1 MNKRILIIAAHPDD
15 EVLGCGGTI
24 ARLTGERH
32 DVYVAILG
40 EGITSR
46 YDKREQAN
54 QEIIKDIQDR
64 SRQVTQLL
72 GVKEL
77 HLHDLPDNRFD
88 TVPLLDIVKTVEKL
102 IDRFQPE
109 ILYTHHCG
117 DLNIDHV
124 ITHRAVMTATR
135 PVANCPV
142 KEIYAF
148 EAPSST
154 EWAFGQFQPYFQPNV
169 FVDISATLETKI
181 QAMEIYESEARDFP
195 HPRSQEALQSIAKR
209 WGSVV
214 GIDAV
219 EAFELIYSIQ
229 KSIIKKEECK

>member
-1 MNKRILIIAAHPDD
+1 MNKIILVVAAHPDD

-24 ARLTGERH
+24 ARLTEEGH

-46 YDKREQAN
+46 YDKREQAD
-54 QEIIKDIQDR
+54 QGMIKDLHGR
-64 SRQVTQLL
+64 SRQTSKLL
-72 GVKEL
+72 CVREL
-77 HLHDLPDNRFD
+77 CLYDFPDNRFD

-102 IDRFQPE
+102 ISQSQPQ
-109 ILYTHHCG
+109 IVYTHHCG

-135 PVANCPV
+135 PVENCSV

-148 EAPSST
+148 EVPSST
-154 EWAFGQFQPYFQPNV
+154 EWAFGQFQPIFQPNV
-169 FVDISATLETKI
+169 FVDIIATLETKI
-181 QAMEIYESEARDFP
+181 QAMQIYESEAQPFP
-195 HPRSQEALQSIAKR
+195 HPRSAESFRAIAQR

-214 GIDAV
+214 GLKAA
-219 EAFELIYSIQ
+219 EAFELVRNVR
-229 KSIIKKEECK
+229 